1 MSKLGKKNN
10 ERRRRRIIID
20 EEQFRLDKKRGA
32 QAGKQ
37 GGRRTG
43 RRATKRA
50 KPAWHRMHN
59 KCWVTI
65 NWSETMEVVGATC
78 SKLCSQASTIE
89 LLARIPAELRR
100 SRGKN
105 VAKESERR
113 IPGWRRYCLSRV
125 SRLLIFHTSSLKITP
140 GLLES
145 CGDIGTPTRRK
156 ASCFV
161 KVMD

>member
-1 MSKLGKKNN
+1 MKRIPNEAEYSNSRSDCAGSWKKMKWMEKKENYYRRGTVLGWT
-10 ERRRRRIIID
+10 
-20 EEQFRLDKKRGA
+20 KKRRA

-50 KPAWHRMHN
+50 KPTWHRMHN

-100 SRGKN
+100 SRGNNALPKDWKEGPE
-105 VAKESERR
+105 VAT
-113 IPGWRRYCLSRV
+113 ILPCLTCRV
-125 SRLLIFHTSSLKITP
+125 Y
-140 GLLES
+140 
-145 CGDIGTPTRRK
+145 
-156 ASCFV
+156 
-161 KVMD
+161 